1 MRKPLGALTRSVA
14 IYGAGDVAVT
24 AVSLLLLPFYMR
36 VLTPADFGAL
46 YLLLGVETLTKLL
59 FRMGL
64 DGAFMRYYLDREEG
78 PERQV
83 LASTLWIFL
92 GLASGALL
100 LGLLLL
106 SPLVAHHLFKTEWER
121 YLTPLRLVLVNMY
134 LLTFTFVPFHAM
146 RMQKQAV
153 TFSAFTFGRSVSTL
167 VLRIVLVLWAGM
179 GLTGMWVADLA
190 VTLVVLPLLWPW
202 MRDLWRPEF
211 SSAEL
216 RRCLRFGLPRLPHGL
231 AQQALDAGNQY
242 LLSRFIPLDRQGVY
256 GIGTTIGRGTKLF
269 LSAFETGWAPFY
281 YETAR
286 QPDAKTT
293 FRKITTYGIAI
304 LALLVAGSVAVGP
317 DLILFLTPD
326 AYRDAGLVVPL
337 IALGIALQGVY
348 LLTSIGLNITSQ
360 TQYYP
365 ASTFA
370 AAAVGLGSGLWLMP
384 RYGIEGAAVA
394 FVLSYLTLALVAGYF
409 ASRHYPM
416 TYERG
421 RIARVVMAGVIA
433 GAAGWAL
440 PAMPPLVAVLVRGGA
455 TVILFG
461 GLLHVGGF
469 LRPTERAWLASA
481 WSARLRGRRDA

>member
-46 YLLLGVETLTKLL
+46 YLLLVVETLSKLL
-59 FRMGL
+59 FRLGL
-64 DGAFMRYYLDREEG
+64 DGAFMRYYLDRDEG
-78 PERQV
+78 RERQV

-100 LGLLLL
+100 TGLLLL
-106 SPLVAHHLFKTEWER
+106 SPLLAHHLFKGEWER

-134 LLTFTFVPFHAM
+134 LLTFTFIPFHAM

-190 VTLVVLPLLWPW
+190 VTVVVLPLLLPW

-216 RRCLRFGLPRLPHGL
+216 QRSLRFGLPRLPHGL

-256 GIGTTIGRGTKLF
+256 GIGTSIGRGTKLF

-304 LALLVAGSVAVGP
+304 LAVLVAGSAAVGP
-317 DLILFLTPD
+317 DLIRFLTPD
-326 AYRDAGLVVPL
+326 AYQDAGIVVPL
-337 IALGIALQGVY
+337 IAFGIALQGVY

-384 RYGIEGAAVA
+384 RYGIEGAGVA
-394 FVLSYLTLALVAGYF
+394 FVLSYLTLALAAGYF
-409 ASRHYPM
+409 ANRQYPM

-421 RIARVVMAGVIA
+421 RIARVVIAGVVA

-440 PAMPPLVAVLVRGGA
+440 PDMPPGLAVVARGSV
-455 TVILFG
+455 TVIAFI
-461 GLLHVGGF
+461 GLLYVGGF
-469 LRPTERAWLASA
+469 LRPSERAWLASK

>member
-1 MRKPLGALTRSVA
+1 VRKPLGALTRSVA

-24 AVSLLLLPFYMR
+24 AVSLLLFPLYMR
-36 VLTPADFGAL
+36 VLSPADFGAF
-46 YLLLGVETLTKLL
+46 YLLLFVETISKLV

-64 DGAFMRYYLDREEG
+64 DGAFMRYYLDREDG
-78 PERQV
+78 RERQV

-92 GLASGALL
+92 GLGSGALL
-100 LGLLLL
+100 LALLWL
-106 SPLVAHHLFKTEWER
+106 SPIVAQHLFKTEWER

-146 RMQKQAV
+146 RMKQQAV

-167 VLRIVLVLWAGM
+167 LLRIVLVLWAGM

-211 SSAEL
+211 STVEL
-216 RRCLRFGLPRLPHGL
+216 RQCLRFGLPRLPHGL

-317 DLILFLTPD
+317 DLIQFLTPS
-326 AYRDAGLVVPL
+326 AYQDAGLVVPL

-370 AAAVGLGSGLWLMP
+370 AAAVGLGSGFWLMP

-394 FVLSYLTLALVAGYF
+394 FVLSYLTLALVAGFF
-409 ASRHYPM
+409 AQRQYPM

-421 RIARVVMAGVIA
+421 RITRVVIAGAVA

-440 PAMPPLVAVLVRGGA
+440 PEMPAWLGVITRGSV
-455 TVILFG
+455 TVCTFG
-461 GLLHVGGF
+461 GLLYAGGF
-469 LRPTERAWLASA
+469 LRPSERAWLTSA
-481 WSARLRGRRDA
+481 WSARLRRTP